1 MSRHVFAALLLVFAL
16 LSTTL
21 AAADRTVRIVGG
33 TEVPDSR
40 YPWMA
45 AIYFRFA
52 DNRFLPGCGGSLLS
66 ERWIVSAAH
75 CFVNGGVPA
84 DPNNVAF
91 LLGATDLTSDDG
103 VFSVVSRIIIHPE
116 YNPNTQENDI
126 ALLELPE
133 PVGFEPITLPS
144 VANPVPIDGEL
155 ATAAGWGATSEGGPQ
170 SNQLLEVDLPIVAHN
185 ACLPFYQNS
194 LNQPL
199 MLCAGGVPFGGR
211 DSCQGDSGGP
221 LFVTRADQVVQAGIV
236 SFGVG
241 CARPGIPGIYTRM
254 IAYTDWISGFVNDL
268 RIYDGSGADDVVAV
282 DNPVQVLEPN
292 SRVAD
297 SVGEGDT
304 DIYSTDNVSNI
315 VLETLRGD
323 ADLYVFSSV
332 NFSTNTLLCVSDEI
346 TPIDQCAIDRAG
358 SLFVAVSGFADS
370 DYILTVSSG
379 GAEIADR
386 EIETLQLDIPVSDS
400 LQQNTSVMY
409 RATSGDTATLT
420 SVSGDADLF
429 VFSSDQAGL
438 DTLIC
443 SSEEAGSAI
452 DSCTYSDPDSEVFI
466 SVFGYTDAD
475 FSLSISSANGASN
488 NPGSIPSSN
497 DQGPAVTP
505 QSPAGEGIADTGGS
519 SDADSGGSSGGGSL
533 HVAMFALMFIG
544 VARRRHLQTARRRS
558 PFRRA
563 IA

>member
-1 MSRHVFAALLLVFAL
+1 MSRHVFASLLLALALFSSALL
-16 LSTTL
+16 
-21 AAADRTVRIVGG
+21 AADRTVRIVGG
-33 TEVPDSR
+33 TQVPDNR

-45 AIYFRFA
+45 SIYFRVA
-52 DNRFLPGCGGSLLS
+52 DNRFLPGCGGSLIS
-66 ERWIVSAAH
+66 DRWIVSAAH

-103 VFSVVSRIIIHPE
+103 IFNVVSRIVVHPE

-126 ALLELPE
+126 ALLELPQ

-268 RIYDGSGADDVVAV
+268 RIYDGSGADEVVAV

-304 DIYSTDNVSNI
+304 DIYNTDNVSNI

-323 ADLYVFSSV
+323 ADLYVFSSA
-332 NFSTNTLLCVSDEI
+332 NFSSTTLLCVSDEV
-346 TPIDQCAIDRAG
+346 TPIDQCTLDSTG

-370 DYILTVSSG
+370 DYVLTVSSG

-386 EIETLQLDIPVSDS
+386 EIETLQLDIPVSGR
-400 LQQNTSVMY
+400 LQENTSVMY

-429 VFSSDQAGL
+429 VFSNDQASL
-438 DTLIC
+438 ETLIC

-452 DSCTYSDPDSEVFI
+452 DSCTYADPDSEVFI
-466 SVFGYTDAD
+466 AVLGYTDAD
-475 FSLSISSANGASN
+475 YSLAISSANGVAN
-488 NPGSIPSSN
+488 NPGGIPTSSN
-497 DQGPAVTP
+497 PGPEVTP
-505 QSPAGEGIADTGGS
+505 QSPVNDVSVDAD
-519 SDADSGGSSGGGSL
+519 DSGGNSGGGSL
-533 HVAMFALMFIG
+533 HLGMFVLMLIG
-544 VARRRHLQTARRRS
+544 AARRRRLQILQD
-558 PFRRA
+558 RA
-563 IA
+563 TFCRAAA

>member
-1 MSRHVFAALLLVFAL
+1 MSRHVFASLLLVLAL
-16 LSTTL
+16 LSSAL
-21 AAADRTVRIVGG
+21 LAADRTVRIVGG
-33 TEVPDSR
+33 TQVPDNR

-45 AIYFRFA
+45 SIYFRVA
-52 DNRFLPGCGGSLLS
+52 DNRFLPGCGGSLIS
-66 ERWIVSAAH
+66 DRWIVSAAH

-103 VFSVVSRIIIHPE
+103 IFNVVSRIVVHPE

-126 ALLELPE
+126 ALLELPQ

-221 LFVTRADQVVQAGIV
+221 LFVIRADQVVQAGIV

-268 RIYDGSGADDVVAV
+268 RIYDGSGADEVVAV

-304 DIYSTDNVSNI
+304 DIYNTDNVSNI

-323 ADLYVFSSV
+323 ADLYVFSSA
-332 NFSTNTLLCVSDEI
+332 NFSSTTLLCVSDEV
-346 TPIDQCAIDRAG
+346 TPIDQCTLDSTG

-370 DYILTVSSG
+370 DYVLTVSSG

-386 EIETLQLDIPVSDS
+386 EIETLQLDIPVSGS
-400 LQQNTSVMY
+400 LQENTSVMY

-429 VFSSDQAGL
+429 VFSNDQASL
-438 DTLIC
+438 ETLIC

-452 DSCTYSDPDSEVFI
+452 DSCTYADPDSEVFI
-466 SVFGYTDAD
+466 AVLGYTDAD
-475 FSLSISSANGASN
+475 YSLAISSANGVAN
-488 NPGSIPSSN
+488 NPGGIPTSSN
-497 DQGPAVTP
+497 PGPEVTP
-505 QSPAGEGIADTGGS
+505 QSPVNDVSVDAD
-519 SDADSGGSSGGGSL
+519 DSGGNSGGGSL
-533 HVAMFALMFIG
+533 HLGMFVLMLIG
-544 VARRRHLQTARRRS
+544 AARRRRLQILQD
-558 PFRRA
+558 RA
-563 IA
+563 TFCRAAA

>member
-1 MSRHVFAALLLVFAL
+1 MSRHVFASLLLALALFSSALL
-16 LSTTL
+16 
-21 AAADRTVRIVGG
+21 AADRTVRIVGG
-33 TEVPDSR
+33 TQVPDNR

-45 AIYFRFA
+45 SIYFRVA
-52 DNRFLPGCGGSLLS
+52 DNRFLPGCGGSLIS
-66 ERWIVSAAH
+66 DRWIVSAAH

-103 VFSVVSRIIIHPE
+103 IFNVVSRIVVHPE

-126 ALLELPE
+126 ALLELPQ

-268 RIYDGSGADDVVAV
+268 RIYDGSGADEVVAV

-304 DIYSTDNVSNI
+304 DIYNTDNVSNI

-323 ADLYVFSSV
+323 ADLYVFSSA
-332 NFSTNTLLCVSDEI
+332 NFSSTTLLCVSDEV
-346 TPIDQCAIDRAG
+346 TPIDQCTLDSTG

-370 DYILTVSSG
+370 DYVLTVSSG

-386 EIETLQLDIPVSDS
+386 EIETLQLDIPVSGS
-400 LQQNTSVMY
+400 LQENTSVMY

-429 VFSSDQAGL
+429 VFSNDQASL
-438 DTLIC
+438 ETLIC

-452 DSCTYSDPDSEVFI
+452 DSCTYADPDSEVFI
-466 SVFGYTDAD
+466 AVLGYTDAD
-475 FSLSISSANGASN
+475 YSLAISSANGVAN
-488 NPGSIPSSN
+488 NPGGIPTSSN
-497 DQGPAVTP
+497 PGPEVTP
-505 QSPAGEGIADTGGS
+505 QSPVNDVSVDAD
-519 SDADSGGSSGGGSL
+519 DSGGNSGGGSL
-533 HVAMFALMFIG
+533 HLGMFVLMLIG
-544 VARRRHLQTARRRS
+544 AARRRRLQILQD
-558 PFRRA
+558 RA
-563 IA
+563 TFCRAAA

>member
-1 MSRHVFAALLLVFAL
+1 M
-16 LSTTL
+16 
-21 AAADRTVRIVGG
+21 
-33 TEVPDSR
+33 
-40 YPWMA
+40 
-45 AIYFRFA
+45 
-52 DNRFLPGCGGSLLS
+52 
-66 ERWIVSAAH
+66 
-75 CFVNGGVPA
+75 
-84 DPNNVAF
+84 
-91 LLGATDLTSDDG
+91 TSDDG
-103 VFSVVSRIIIHPE
+103 IFNVVSRIVVHPE

-126 ALLELPE
+126 ALLELPQ

-268 RIYDGSGADDVVAV
+268 RIYDGSGADEVVAV

-304 DIYSTDNVSNI
+304 DIYNTDNVSNI

-323 ADLYVFSSV
+323 ADLYVFSSA
-332 NFSTNTLLCVSDEI
+332 NFSTTTLLCVSDEV
-346 TPIDQCAIDRAG
+346 TPIDQCTLDSTG

-370 DYILTVSSG
+370 DYVLTVSSG

-386 EIETLQLDIPVSDS
+386 EIETLQLDIPVSGS
-400 LQQNTSVMY
+400 LQENTSVMY

-429 VFSSDQAGL
+429 VFSNDQASL
-438 DTLIC
+438 ETLIC

-452 DSCTYSDPDSEVFI
+452 DSCTYADPDSEVFI
-466 SVFGYTDAD
+466 AVLGYTDAD
-475 FSLSISSANGASN
+475 YSLAISSANGVAN
-488 NPGSIPSSN
+488 NPGGIPTSSN
-497 DQGPAVTP
+497 PGPEVTP
-505 QSPAGEGIADTGGS
+505 QSPVNDVSVDAD
-519 SDADSGGSSGGGSL
+519 DSGGNSGGGSL
-533 HVAMFALMFIG
+533 HLGMFVLMLIG
-544 VARRRHLQTARRRS
+544 AARRRRLQILQD
-558 PFRRA
+558 RA
-563 IA
+563 TFCRAAA

>member
-1 MSRHVFAALLLVFAL
+1 MSRHVFASLLLVLAL
-16 LSTTL
+16 LSSAL
-21 AAADRTVRIVGG
+21 LAADRTVRIVGG
-33 TEVPDSR
+33 TQVPDNR

-45 AIYFRFA
+45 SIYFRVA
-52 DNRFLPGCGGSLLS
+52 DNRFLPGCGGSLIS
-66 ERWIVSAAH
+66 DRWIVSAAH

-103 VFSVVSRIIIHPE
+103 IFNVVSRIVVHPE

-126 ALLELPE
+126 ALLELPQ

-268 RIYDGSGADDVVAV
+268 RIYDGSGADEVVAV

-304 DIYSTDNVSNI
+304 DIYNTDNVSNI

-323 ADLYVFSSV
+323 ADLYVFSSA
-332 NFSTNTLLCVSDEI
+332 NFSSTTLLCVSDEV
-346 TPIDQCAIDRAG
+346 TPIDQCTLDSTG

-370 DYILTVSSG
+370 DYVLTVSSG

-386 EIETLQLDIPVSDS
+386 EIETLQLDIPVSGS
-400 LQQNTSVMY
+400 LQENTSVMY

-429 VFSSDQAGL
+429 VFSNDQASL
-438 DTLIC
+438 ETLIC

-452 DSCTYSDPDSEVFI
+452 DSCTYADPDSEVFI
-466 SVFGYTDAD
+466 AVLGYTDAD
-475 FSLSISSANGASN
+475 YSLAISSANGVAN
-488 NPGSIPSSN
+488 NPGGIPTSSN
-497 DQGPAVTP
+497 PGPEVTP
-505 QSPAGEGIADTGGS
+505 QSPVNDVSVDAD
-519 SDADSGGSSGGGSL
+519 DSGGNSGGGSL
-533 HVAMFALMFIG
+533 HLGMFVLMLIG
-544 VARRRHLQTARRRS
+544 AARRRRLQILQD
-558 PFRRA
+558 RA
-563 IA
+563 TFCRAAA

>member
-1 MSRHVFAALLLVFAL
+1 MSRHVFASLLLALALFSSALL
-16 LSTTL
+16 
-21 AAADRTVRIVGG
+21 AADRTVRIVGG
-33 TEVPDSR
+33 TQVPDNR

-45 AIYFRFA
+45 SIYFRVA
-52 DNRFLPGCGGSLLS
+52 DNRFLPGCGGSLIS
-66 ERWIVSAAH
+66 DRWIVSAAH

-103 VFSVVSRIIIHPE
+103 IFNVVSRIVVHPE

-126 ALLELPE
+126 ALLELPQ

-268 RIYDGSGADDVVAV
+268 RIYDGSGADEVVAV

-304 DIYSTDNVSNI
+304 DIYNTDNVSNI

-323 ADLYVFSSV
+323 ADLYVFSSA
-332 NFSTNTLLCVSDEI
+332 NFSTTTLLCVSDEV
-346 TPIDQCAIDRAG
+346 TPIDQCTLDSTG

-370 DYILTVSSG
+370 DYVLTVSSG

-386 EIETLQLDIPVSDS
+386 EIETLQLDIPVSGR
-400 LQQNTSVMY
+400 LQENTSVMY

-429 VFSSDQAGL
+429 VFSNDQASL
-438 DTLIC
+438 ETLIC

-452 DSCTYSDPDSEVFI
+452 DSCTYADPDSEVFI
-466 SVFGYTDAD
+466 AVLGYTDAD
-475 FSLSISSANGASN
+475 YSLAISSANGVAN
-488 NPGSIPSSN
+488 NPGGIPTSSN
-497 DQGPAVTP
+497 PGPEVTP
-505 QSPAGEGIADTGGS
+505 QSPVNDVSVDAD
-519 SDADSGGSSGGGSL
+519 DSGGNSGGGSL
-533 HVAMFALMFIG
+533 HLGMFVLMLIG
-544 VARRRHLQTARRRS
+544 AARRRRLQILQD
-558 PFRRA
+558 RA
-563 IA
+563 TFCRAAA

>member
-1 MSRHVFAALLLVFAL
+1 MSRHVFASLLLVLALFSSAL
-16 LSTTL
+16 L
-21 AAADRTVRIVGG
+21 AADRTVRIVGG
-33 TEVPDSR
+33 TQVPDNR

-45 AIYFRFA
+45 SIYFRVA
-52 DNRFLPGCGGSLLS
+52 DNRFLPGCGGSLIS
-66 ERWIVSAAH
+66 DRWIVSAAH

-103 VFSVVSRIIIHPE
+103 IFNVVSRIVVHPE

-126 ALLELPE
+126 ALLELPQ

-268 RIYDGSGADDVVAV
+268 RIYDGSGADEVVAV

-304 DIYSTDNVSNI
+304 DIYNTDNVSNI

-323 ADLYVFSSV
+323 ADLYVFSSA
-332 NFSTNTLLCVSDEI
+332 NFSSTTLLCVSDEV
-346 TPIDQCAIDRAG
+346 TPIDQCTLDSTG

-370 DYILTVSSG
+370 DYVLTVSSG

-386 EIETLQLDIPVSDS
+386 EIETLQLDIPVSGR
-400 LQQNTSVMY
+400 LQENTSVMY

-429 VFSSDQAGL
+429 VFSNDQASL
-438 DTLIC
+438 ETLIC

-452 DSCTYSDPDSEVFI
+452 DSCTYADPDSEVFI
-466 SVFGYTDAD
+466 AVLGYTDAD
-475 FSLSISSANGASN
+475 YSLAISSANGVAN
-488 NPGSIPSSN
+488 NPGGIPTSSN
-497 DQGPAVTP
+497 PGPEVTP
-505 QSPAGEGIADTGGS
+505 QSPVNDVSVDAD
-519 SDADSGGSSGGGSL
+519 DSGGNSGGGSL
-533 HVAMFALMFIG
+533 HLGMFVLMLIG
-544 VARRRHLQTARRRS
+544 AARRRRLQILQD
-558 PFRRA
+558 RA
-563 IA
+563 TFCRAAA

>member
-1 MSRHVFAALLLVFAL
+1 MSRHVFASLLLVLALFSSAL
-16 LSTTL
+16 L
-21 AAADRTVRIVGG
+21 AADRTVRIVGG
-33 TEVPDSR
+33 TQVPDNR

-45 AIYFRFA
+45 SIYFRVA
-52 DNRFLPGCGGSLLS
+52 DNRFLPGCGGSLIS
-66 ERWIVSAAH
+66 DRWIVSAAH

-103 VFSVVSRIIIHPE
+103 IFNVVSRIVVHPE

-126 ALLELPE
+126 ALLELPQ

-221 LFVTRADQVVQAGIV
+221 LFVIRADQVVQAGIV

-268 RIYDGSGADDVVAV
+268 RIYDGSGADEVVAV

-304 DIYSTDNVSNI
+304 DIYNTDNVSNI

-323 ADLYVFSSV
+323 ADLYVFSSA
-332 NFSTNTLLCVSDEI
+332 NFSSTTLLCVSDEV
-346 TPIDQCAIDRAG
+346 TPIDQCTLDSTG

-370 DYILTVSSG
+370 DYVLTVSSG

-386 EIETLQLDIPVSDS
+386 EIETLQLDIPVSGR
-400 LQQNTSVMY
+400 LQENTSVMY

-429 VFSSDQAGL
+429 VFSNDQASL
-438 DTLIC
+438 ETLIC

-452 DSCTYSDPDSEVFI
+452 DSCTYADPDSEVFI
-466 SVFGYTDAD
+466 AVLGYTDAD
-475 FSLSISSANGASN
+475 YSLAISSANGVAN
-488 NPGSIPSSN
+488 NPGGIPTSSN
-497 DQGPAVTP
+497 PGPEVTP
-505 QSPAGEGIADTGGS
+505 QSPVNDVSVDAD
-519 SDADSGGSSGGGSL
+519 DSGGNSGGGSL
-533 HVAMFALMFIG
+533 HLGMFVLMLIG
-544 VARRRHLQTARRRS
+544 AARRRRLQILQD
-558 PFRRA
+558 RA
-563 IA
+563 TFCRAAA

>member
-1 MSRHVFAALLLVFAL
+1 MSRHVFASLLLALALFSSALL
-16 LSTTL
+16 
-21 AAADRTVRIVGG
+21 AADRTVRIVGG
-33 TEVPDSR
+33 TQVPDNR

-45 AIYFRFA
+45 SIYFRVA
-52 DNRFLPGCGGSLLS
+52 DNRFLPGCGGSLIS
-66 ERWIVSAAH
+66 DRWIVSAAH

-103 VFSVVSRIIIHPE
+103 IFNVVSRIVVHPE

-126 ALLELPE
+126 ALLELPQ

-221 LFVTRADQVVQAGIV
+221 LFVIRADQVVHAGIV

-268 RIYDGSGADDVVAV
+268 RIYDGSGADEVVAV

-304 DIYSTDNVSNI
+304 DIYNTDNVSNI

-323 ADLYVFSSV
+323 ADLYVFSSA
-332 NFSTNTLLCVSDEI
+332 NFSSTTLLCVSDEV
-346 TPIDQCAIDRAG
+346 TPIDQCTLDSTG

-370 DYILTVSSG
+370 DYVLTVSSG

-386 EIETLQLDIPVSDS
+386 EIETLQLDIPVSGR
-400 LQQNTSVMY
+400 LQENTSVMY

-429 VFSSDQAGL
+429 VFSNDQASL
-438 DTLIC
+438 ETLIC

-452 DSCTYSDPDSEVFI
+452 DSCTYADPDSEVFI
-466 SVFGYTDAD
+466 AVLGYTDAD
-475 FSLSISSANGASN
+475 YSLAISSANGVAN
-488 NPGSIPSSN
+488 NPGGIPTSSN
-497 DQGPAVTP
+497 PGPEVTP
-505 QSPAGEGIADTGGS
+505 QSPVNDVSVDAD
-519 SDADSGGSSGGGSL
+519 DSGGNSGGGSL
-533 HVAMFALMFIG
+533 HLGMFVLMLIG
-544 VARRRHLQTARRRS
+544 AARRRRLQILQD
-558 PFRRA
+558 RA
-563 IA
+563 TFCRAAA

>member
-1 MSRHVFAALLLVFAL
+1 MSRHVFASLLLALALFSSALL
-16 LSTTL
+16 
-21 AAADRTVRIVGG
+21 AADRTVRIVGG
-33 TEVPDSR
+33 TQVPDNR

-45 AIYFRFA
+45 SIYFRVA
-52 DNRFLPGCGGSLLS
+52 DNRFLPGCGGSLIS
-66 ERWIVSAAH
+66 DRWIVSAAH

-103 VFSVVSRIIIHPE
+103 IFNVVSRIVVHPE

-126 ALLELPE
+126 ALLELPQ

-268 RIYDGSGADDVVAV
+268 RIYDGSGADEVVAV

-304 DIYSTDNVSNI
+304 DIYSTDNVSNV

-323 ADLYVFSSV
+323 ADLYVFSSA
-332 NFSTNTLLCVSDEI
+332 NFSSTTLLCVSDEV
-346 TPIDQCAIDRAG
+346 TPIDQCTLDSTG

-370 DYILTVSSG
+370 DYVLTVSSG

-386 EIETLQLDIPVSDS
+386 EIETLQLDIPVSGS
-400 LQQNTSVMY
+400 LQENTSVMY

-429 VFSSDQAGL
+429 VFSNDQASL
-438 DTLIC
+438 ETLIC

-452 DSCTYSDPDSEVFI
+452 DSCTYADPDSEVFI
-466 SVFGYTDAD
+466 AVLGYTDAD
-475 FSLSISSANGASN
+475 YSLAISSANGVAN
-488 NPGSIPSSN
+488 NPGGIPTSSN
-497 DQGPAVTP
+497 PGPEVTP
-505 QSPAGEGIADTGGS
+505 QSPVNDVSVDAD
-519 SDADSGGSSGGGSL
+519 DSGGNSGGGSL
-533 HVAMFALMFIG
+533 HLGMFVLMLIG
-544 VARRRHLQTARRRS
+544 AARRRRLQILQD
-558 PFRRA
+558 RA
-563 IA
+563 TFCRAAA

>member
-1 MSRHVFAALLLVFAL
+1 MSRHVFASLLLVLAIFSSTL
-16 LSTTL
+16 L
-21 AAADRTVRIVGG
+21 AADRTVRIVGG
-33 TEVPDSR
+33 TQVPDSR

-45 AIYFRFA
+45 AIYFRVA
-52 DNRFLPGCGGSLLS
+52 DNRFLPGCGGSLVS
-66 ERWIVSAAH
+66 DRWIVSAAH
-75 CFVNGGVPA
+75 CFVTGDVPS

-103 VFSVVSRIIIHPE
+103 VFRVVSRIVIHPE

-126 ALLELPE
+126 ALLELPQ
-133 PVGFEPITLPS
+133 PVEFEPITLPS

-185 ACLPFYQNS
+185 ACLPFYQHS

-221 LFVTRADQVVQAGIV
+221 LFVTRAGQVVQAGIV

-304 DIYSTDNVSNI
+304 DIYNTENVSNI

-323 ADLYVFSSV
+323 ADLYVFSSA
-332 NFSTNTLLCVSDEI
+332 NFSRNTLLCVSDEV
-346 TPIDQCAIDRAG
+346 TPIDQCVFDNAG
-358 SLFVAVSGFADS
+358 SIFVAVSGFADS
-370 DYILTVSSG
+370 DYVLTVSSG

-386 EIETLQLDIPVSDS
+386 EIETLLLDIPVSGS
-400 LQQNTSVMY
+400 LQEDTSAMY
-409 RATSGDTATLT
+409 RAIAGDTATLT

-429 VFSSDQAGL
+429 VFSNDQASL
-438 DTLIC
+438 ETLIC
-443 SSEEAGSAI
+443 SSEESGSAI
-452 DSCTYSDPDSEVFI
+452 DSCTYADPDSEVFI
-466 SVFGYTDAD
+466 TVLGYTDAD
-475 FSLSISSANGASN
+475 YSLSISSATGVSN
-488 NPGSIPSSN
+488 NPGGIPTSSN
-497 DQGPAVTP
+497 PEPEVTP
-505 QSPAGEGIADTGGS
+505 QSPVN
-519 SDADSGGSSGGGSL
+519 DADADESGGNSGGGSL
-533 HVAMFALMFIG
+533 HIGMFVIMLIG
-544 VARRRHLQTARRRS
+544 VARRRHLQIVQG
-558 PFRRA
+558 RA
-563 IA
+563 ISFRATA

>member
-1 MSRHVFAALLLVFAL
+1 MSRHVFASLLLVLAL
-16 LSTTL
+16 LSSAL
-21 AAADRTVRIVGG
+21 LAADRTVRIVGG
-33 TEVPDSR
+33 TQVPDNR

-45 AIYFRFA
+45 SIYFRVA
-52 DNRFLPGCGGSLLS
+52 DNRFLPGCGGSLIS
-66 ERWIVSAAH
+66 DRWIVSAAH

-103 VFSVVSRIIIHPE
+103 IFNVVSRIVVHPE

-126 ALLELPE
+126 ALLELPQ

-268 RIYDGSGADDVVAV
+268 RIYDGSGADEVVAV

-304 DIYSTDNVSNI
+304 DIYNTDNVSNI

-323 ADLYVFSSV
+323 ADLYVFSSA
-332 NFSTNTLLCVSDEI
+332 NFSTTTLLCVSDEV
-346 TPIDQCAIDRAG
+346 TPIDQCTLDSTG

-370 DYILTVSSG
+370 DYVLTVSSG

-386 EIETLQLDIPVSDS
+386 EIETLQLDIPVSGS
-400 LQQNTSVMY
+400 LQENTSVMY

-429 VFSSDQAGL
+429 VFSNDQASL
-438 DTLIC
+438 ETLIC

-452 DSCTYSDPDSEVFI
+452 DSCTYADPDSEVFI
-466 SVFGYTDAD
+466 AVLGYTDAD
-475 FSLSISSANGASN
+475 YSLAISSANGVAN
-488 NPGSIPSSN
+488 NPGGIPTSSN
-497 DQGPAVTP
+497 PGPEVTP
-505 QSPAGEGIADTGGS
+505 QSPVNDVSVDAD
-519 SDADSGGSSGGGSL
+519 DSGGNSGGGSL
-533 HVAMFALMFIG
+533 HLGMFVLMLIG
-544 VARRRHLQTARRRS
+544 AARRRRLQILQD
-558 PFRRA
+558 RA
-563 IA
+563 TFCRAAA

>member
-1 MSRHVFAALLLVFAL
+1 MSRHVFASLLLVLALFSSAL
-16 LSTTL
+16 L
-21 AAADRTVRIVGG
+21 AADRTVRIVGG
-33 TEVPDSR
+33 TQVPDNR

-45 AIYFRFA
+45 SIYFRVA
-52 DNRFLPGCGGSLLS
+52 DNRFLPGCGGSLIS
-66 ERWIVSAAH
+66 DRWIVSAAH

-103 VFSVVSRIIIHPE
+103 IFNVVSRIVVHPE

-126 ALLELPE
+126 ALLELPQ

-268 RIYDGSGADDVVAV
+268 RIYDGSGADEVVAV

-304 DIYSTDNVSNI
+304 DIYNTDNVSNI

-323 ADLYVFSSV
+323 ADLYVFSSA
-332 NFSTNTLLCVSDEI
+332 NFSTTTLLCVSDEV
-346 TPIDQCAIDRAG
+346 TPIDQCTLDSTG

-370 DYILTVSSG
+370 DYVLTVSSG

-386 EIETLQLDIPVSDS
+386 EIETLQLDIPVSGS
-400 LQQNTSVMY
+400 LQENTSVMY

-429 VFSSDQAGL
+429 VFSNDQASL
-438 DTLIC
+438 ETLIC

-452 DSCTYSDPDSEVFI
+452 DSCTYADPDSEVFI
-466 SVFGYTDAD
+466 AVLGYTDAD
-475 FSLSISSANGASN
+475 YSLAISSANGVAN
-488 NPGSIPSSN
+488 NPGGIPTSSN
-497 DQGPAVTP
+497 PGPEVTP
-505 QSPAGEGIADTGGS
+505 QSPVNDVSVDAD
-519 SDADSGGSSGGGSL
+519 DSGGNSGGGSL
-533 HVAMFALMFIG
+533 HLGMFVLMLIG
-544 VARRRHLQTARRRS
+544 AARRRRLQILQD
-558 PFRRA
+558 RA
-563 IA
+563 TFCRAAA